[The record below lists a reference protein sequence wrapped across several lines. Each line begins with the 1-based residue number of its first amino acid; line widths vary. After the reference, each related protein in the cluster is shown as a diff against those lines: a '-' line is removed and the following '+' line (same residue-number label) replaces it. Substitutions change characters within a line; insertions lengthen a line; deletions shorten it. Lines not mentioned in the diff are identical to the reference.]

1 MEDRQYGQVIVATKM
16 TDREVGRAGPGADT
30 WVGEHTRRAKDRD
43 RLVHVGRARRDMQTE
58 DTQTVSQYR
67 QEYSQP
73 EGTQTTYNAQRGG
86 HATF

>member
-1 MEDRQYGQVIVATKM
+1 M
-16 TDREVGRAGPGADT
+16 TDHKVGRAGLGADT

-73 EGTQTTYNAQRGG
+73 EAHRQTYNAQEGG
-86 HATF
+86 TQHSDITRPGLRTDR